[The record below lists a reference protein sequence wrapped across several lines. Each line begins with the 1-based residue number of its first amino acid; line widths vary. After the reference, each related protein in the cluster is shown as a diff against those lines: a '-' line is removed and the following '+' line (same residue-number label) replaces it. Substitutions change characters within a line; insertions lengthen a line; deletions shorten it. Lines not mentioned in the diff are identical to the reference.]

1 MIFSFPLC
9 GFQLTFSPEGIHAV
23 YALLSVFAWSLSLS
37 FTPRYLLHHSH
48 RGRYYFFTLLT
59 FAATVGVFLS
69 RDLLTTFIFFE
80 IMSFSSFPWVA
91 QEESASALKA
101 SRSYL
106 AVAVFGGMSTLM
118 GLFWLNHLA
127 GTLDFEGLQAYAESI
142 PNRSVLYIP
151 SFFAFLGFAAKAG
164 VFPLHFWLPEAHPV
178 APAPASALL
187 SGLLTK
193 TGVFGMIVLSV
204 RFFYGDFV
212 WGNAL
217 LLLAGVTMLLGA
229 VRAVFSTD
237 LKQTLAFSTMSQIG
251 FILTGLAFTVLSG
264 RENALA
270 SSGTLLHMINHTL
283 LKLDLFLCAGAVYM
297 NAHTLNLTELRGFGR
312 KKPLLHIC
320 FALGYLGLI
329 GLPLF
334 NGYLSKSLLHEAIV
348 EYAELAP
355 AGRPLYR
362 LYEMLFLFSGGLT
375 AAYMT
380 KLYLCLFWFRNRSA
394 DIQKKWDGMKSYLT
408 PVSAAAL
415 LLSAIVLPL
424 LGLFPDLFARS
435 LTEAG
440 IPFLRGE
447 PLSSSFRW
455 FSSEN
460 LLGAAIS
467 LTVGAFCCWLIH
479 RFLVPKGEYLNLW
492 PDRLNLADRFY
503 RPLVKQWLPKA
514 LFFCTDKADT
524 AVDSLLAVIRRFFQ
538 RRKKLNSPRRE

>member
-1 MIFSFPLC
+1 M
-9 GFQLTFSPEGIHAV
+9 QRRQ
-23 YALLSVFAWSLSLS
+23 AL
-37 FTPRYLLHHSH
+37 
-48 RGRYYFFTLLT
+48 
-59 FAATVGVFLS
+59 
-69 RDLLTTFIFFE
+69 
-80 IMSFSSFPWVA
+80 
-91 QEESASALKA
+91 
-101 SRSYL
+101 
-106 AVAVFGGMSTLM
+106 VAVFGGMSTLM

-270 SSGTLLHMINHTL
+270 SNGTLLHMINHTL

-348 EYAELAP
+348 EYAELVP
-355 AGRPLYR
+355 AGRPVYR
-362 LYEMLFLFSGGLT
+362 LYEMLFLFS
-375 AAYMT
+375 
-380 KLYLCLFWFRNRSA
+380 CE
-394 DIQKKWDGMKSYLT
+394 Q
-408 PVSAAAL
+408 
-415 LLSAIVLPL
+415 VL
-424 LGLFPDLFARS
+424 
-435 LTEAG
+435 
-440 IPFLRGE
+440 I
-447 PLSSSFRW
+447 
-455 FSSEN
+455 
-460 LLGAAIS
+460 
-467 LTVGAFCCWLIH
+467 
-479 RFLVPKGEYLNLW
+479 
-492 PDRLNLADRFY
+492 
-503 RPLVKQWLPKA
+503 
-514 LFFCTDKADT
+514 
-524 AVDSLLAVIRRFFQ
+524 
-538 RRKKLNSPRRE
+538 

>member
-1 MIFSFPLC
+1 
-9 GFQLTFSPEGIHAV
+9 
-23 YALLSVFAWSLSLS
+23 
-37 FTPRYLLHHSH
+37 
-48 RGRYYFFTLLT
+48 
-59 FAATVGVFLS
+59 
-69 RDLLTTFIFFE
+69 
-80 IMSFSSFPWVA
+80 
-91 QEESASALKA
+91 
-101 SRSYL
+101 
-106 AVAVFGGMSTLM
+106 MSTLM

-142 PNRSVLYIP
+142 PNRSVLYVP
-151 SFFAFLGFAAKAG
+151 AAFAFLGFAAKAG

-193 TGVFGMIVLSV
+193 TGVFGMIALSV
-204 RFFYGDFV
+204 RFFFGDFV

-270 SSGTLLHMINHTL
+270 SNGTLLHMINHTL
-283 LKLDLFLCAGAVYM
+283 L
-297 NAHTLNLTELRGFGR
+297 
-312 KKPLLHIC
+312 KPLLHIC

-447 PLSSSFRW
+447 TLSSSFRW
-455 FSSEN
+455 FSSDN

-467 LTVGAFCCWLIH
+467 LTVGAFS
-479 RFLVPKGEYLNLW
+479 
-492 PDRLNLADRFY
+492 LAG
-503 RPLVKQWLPKA
+503 PAQ
-514 LFFCTDKADT
+514 
-524 AVDSLLAVIRRFFQ
+524 SG
-538 RRKKLNSPRRE
+538 